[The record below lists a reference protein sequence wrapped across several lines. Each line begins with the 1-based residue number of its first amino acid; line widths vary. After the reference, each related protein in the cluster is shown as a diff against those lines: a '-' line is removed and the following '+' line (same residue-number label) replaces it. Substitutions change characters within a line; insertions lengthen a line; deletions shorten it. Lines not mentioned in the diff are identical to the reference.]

1 MLCIND
7 VYVLNCM
14 YNIYV
19 GIDYWNKWIKYVWY
33 NKINRYENKNLDF

>member
-14 YNIYV
+14 YKIYV
-19 GIDYWNKWIKYVWY
+19 GIDYSWIEYEWY
-33 NKINRYENKNLDF
+33 NKRNRYKNKNLDF